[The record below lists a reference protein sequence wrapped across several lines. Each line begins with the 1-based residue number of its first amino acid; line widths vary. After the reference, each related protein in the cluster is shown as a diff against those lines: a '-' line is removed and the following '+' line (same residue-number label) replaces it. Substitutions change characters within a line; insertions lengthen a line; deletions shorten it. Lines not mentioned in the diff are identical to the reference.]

1 MYNNP
6 IAEYELQ
13 KAGIGTRTWK
23 SKDDFV
29 IEAWHKLVQ
38 ENEKLKEEVRE
49 LKEKLSMYE
58 EGDNYGNKK
67 SI

>member
-13 KAGIGTRTWK
+13 KAGIGTRTWQT
-23 SKDDFV
+23 KDEYV
-29 IEAWHKLVQ
+29 IDAWRKLVQ
-38 ENEKLKEEVRE
+38 ENEKLKDRIKE
-49 LKEKLSMYE
+49 LEEKLSVYE
-58 EGDNYGNKK
+58 GGNHENKK